1 MDVNGI
7 LSCAI
12 GKVLSTNNLNRS
24 GKQWC
29 YGPRHTRDRRFCPC
43 WKSIITVP
51 PVRLAYGE
59 LLVLLFLRHLGFRRQ
74 LPSQGWILHNALNI
88 LKRFPKLRKKH
99 TVTSWSAVHFVLAN
113 PKLSDFYIASW
124 PPAMDTH
131 QWSTPH
137 SPPLGAG
144 KCPPTGVTYNPI
156 CACCGY
162 RCRDYINE
170 RIRRWRMRRRL
181 NNHGG
186 QRGAHWEINNGQY
199 GMAQDLPVNPEIG
212 RDMR

>member
-1 MDVNGI
+1 MVNCWCCYSLGI
-7 LSCAI
+7 LAFADSCRL
-12 GKVLSTNNLNRS
+12 KVEFCTTPWISLN
-24 GKQWC
+24 
-29 YGPRHTRDRRFCPC
+29 
-43 WKSIITVP
+43 
-51 PVRLAYGE
+51 
-59 LLVLLFLRHLGFRRQ
+59 GF
-74 LPSQGWILHNALNI
+74 PNSEKN
-88 LKRFPKLRKKH
+88 

-199 GMAQDLPVNPEIG
+199 GSIWQYGPRFACKSRDRQRYEIG
-212 RDMR
+212 DDRRIFTTARFHQ